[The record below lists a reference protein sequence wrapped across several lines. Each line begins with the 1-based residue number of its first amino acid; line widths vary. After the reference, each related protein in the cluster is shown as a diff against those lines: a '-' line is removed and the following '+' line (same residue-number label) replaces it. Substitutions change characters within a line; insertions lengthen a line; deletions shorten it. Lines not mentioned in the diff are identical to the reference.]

1 MLLDLEAL
9 RQAPLTRDPFMF
21 SVVPN
26 FVRPDDARG
35 VRDDFPAIDHPGLM
49 PVGATTYGARFAALI
64 KALQTREV
72 AKAFSEKF
80 DIDLVGRP
88 LMITV
93 RGRCA
98 QKDGRIH
105 TDTEAKLVT
114 ALIYFNEGWEA
125 KGGRLRLTRG
135 PSDLDDY
142 IAEVPPEMGTL
153 VTFRRSDKSFH
164 GHEPFVGVR
173 RYVMFNWMASGFAAR
188 SELLRHEVSAVA
200 KRLFPITAAALA
212 KQGGGYA

>member
-21 SVVPN
+21 AVVPN
-26 FVRPDDARG
+26 FVRPDEARG
-35 VRDDFPAIDHPGLM
+35 VREDFPAIGQPGLL
-49 PVGATTYGARFAALI
+49 PLGATTYGPRFGALVE
-64 KALQTREV
+64 ALRSREV
-72 AKAFSEKF
+72 ARVFSEKF
-80 DIDLVGRP
+80 DIDLIGRP

-93 RGRCA
+93 RGRC
-98 QKDGRIH
+98 QEKDGRIH
-105 TDTEAKLVT
+105 TDTETKLVT
-114 ALIYFNEGWEA
+114 ALLYFNEGWEA

-135 PSDLDDY
+135 PNDLDDY

-200 KRLFPITAAALA
+200 KRFFPQTAAALA
-212 KQGGGYA
+212 R